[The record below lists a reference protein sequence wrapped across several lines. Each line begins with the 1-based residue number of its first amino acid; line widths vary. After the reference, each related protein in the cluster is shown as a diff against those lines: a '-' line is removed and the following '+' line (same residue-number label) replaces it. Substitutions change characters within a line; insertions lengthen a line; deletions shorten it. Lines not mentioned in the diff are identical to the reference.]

1 MIIAGDSAGGNLTAA
16 LLFHS
21 AHPHP
26 GVERLN
32 LCGRL
37 LGGAFLVSPWVTFKT
52 TSQSMKRNVYGD
64 YVDHDSIRRAAG
76 LFADGMEDTYCAPLT
91 ATATS
96 WKGIKVRHLAIVAG
110 EFEIM
115 VDDIIQFAE
124 NVKKYNL
131 DAQFHVAAKETH
143 VQMVVSR
150 LLRLPVAESEVFFEQ
165 WLYPILN

>member
-1 MIIAGDSAGGNLTAA
+1 
-16 LLFHS
+16 
-21 AHPHP
+21 
-26 GVERLN
+26 
-32 LCGRL
+32 
-37 LGGAFLVSPWVTFKT
+37 VSPWVTFKT

-124 NVKKYNL
+124 NVKVINRQPI
-131 DAQFHVAAKETH
+131 AGRPANG
-143 VQMVVSR
+143 
-150 LLRLPVAESEVFFEQ
+150 LLEIQPRCPVPRCGKGNPCPDGRQSVTEITSSGVRSVF
-165 WLYPILN
+165 